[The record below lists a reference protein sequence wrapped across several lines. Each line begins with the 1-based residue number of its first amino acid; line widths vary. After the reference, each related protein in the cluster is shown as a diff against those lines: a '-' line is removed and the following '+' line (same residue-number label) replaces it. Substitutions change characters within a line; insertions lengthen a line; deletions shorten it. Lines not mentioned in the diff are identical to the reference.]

1 VKRVADNT
9 TDTTLSDDEYMLTT
23 YDNPFDP
30 FTQWTQWYAFDEG
43 KGYCSCGLVARIARS
58 SNDLSDADHSAAI
71 QSAIDEITREN
82 VSGIHKKV
90 KRGDMKPSSS

>member
-1 VKRVADNT
+1 MADTNS
-9 TDTTLSDDEYMLTT
+9 TDTPPDEYMLTT

-43 KGYCSCGLVARIARS
+43 KGYYSCGLVARIARS
-58 SNDLSDADHSAAI
+58 SNELSDADHSFAI

-90 KRGDMKPSSS
+90 KRGDIKPPLSP